1 MTSFYQEIPENVQF
15 EDITYEKLAKEERLD
30 IEELELLNVLD
41 VNGYKK
47 E

>member
-1 MTSFYQEIPENVQF
+1 MTSFYQEIPPNVEF
-15 EDITYEKLAKEERLD
+15 EDITYEKLAYEERLG